1 MDNLNPLSKSDP
13 MESRLLELE
22 SRIESLQKEVDSQN
36 KEKKVSIVCF
46 SGEWDR
52 LFAAFTIANGALA
65 LGMEVHLFFTFWGAN
80 ALKNGSKNLKS
91 EGNRSSRLM
100 NKMMPSSADELPLS
114 RMNFGGMGKKAMKSL
129 LKEKG
134 IDDLP
139 VLIEQSRELGAV
151 FHCCDTSMDLFGLTC
166 DDIIEGD
173 KTNWCGVTSFL
184 SLSLNSK
191 ITLFI

>member
-1 MDNLNPLSKSDP
+1 MADP
-13 MESRLLELE
+13 KPTTVKDSVEGRLTELE
-22 SRIESLQKEVDSQN
+22 RRIESLQNQLDSQLT
-36 KEKKVSIVCF
+36 EKKVSIVCF

-80 ALKNGSKNLKS
+80 ALKNGSKDSKS